1 MIRTIFPMS
10 TEYDSN
16 LPLVVKGIGVQNNQE
31 HISRPFGFPYY
42 HWAHCT
48 KGEGNL
54 IIGGNT
60 YKISE
65 GMGFFFQPGIPH
77 EYYATKEPWQ
87 INWIIFEGSALPQLL
102 IPLGLE
108 KWSVLMISNFQ
119 TIHLLLKDISIC
131 LSSESPNKIIE
142 ASSLLYQFLV
152 KLKNSTSPGNKDAND
167 KYKQLIPVISYME
180 NNYNNFI
187 SLEEMAAII
196 GVTPYH
202 LCRLFKQ
209 AFKTSPF
216 KYLIKLRIQKAKEF
230 LVEIPQM
237 SIKDISE
244 KVGYHDTSYFC
255 NIFKVHEGITPSEF
269 RRMHRN
275 I

>member
-31 HISRPFGFPYY
+31 HISRPSGFPYY

-54 IIGGNT
+54 IVGGNT

-65 GMGFFFQPGIPH
+65 SMGFFFQPGIPH
-77 EYYATKEPWQ
+77 EYYSTKEPWQ
-87 INWIIFEGSALPQLL
+87 IYWIVFDGSSLPHLL
-102 IPLGLE
+102 TPLGLA

-119 TIHLLLKDISIC
+119 NIHLLLKDISIC
-131 LSSESPNKIIE
+131 LGSESPNKSIE
-142 ASSLLYQFLV
+142 ASALLYQFLV
-152 KLKNSTSPGNKDAND
+152 KLKNSTPPGNKDEND
-167 KYKQLIPVISYME
+167 RYKQLIPVISYME
-180 NNYNNFI
+180 NNYNHYT

-196 GVTPYH
+196 GVTSYH

-209 AFKTSPF
+209 AFRISPF
-216 KYLIKLRIQKAKEF
+216 KYLTKLRIQKAKEL
-230 LVEIPQM
+230 LVEAPEM
-237 SIKDISE
+237 SIKDISQ

-255 NIFKVHEGITPSEF
+255 TIFKAHEGITPSEF
-269 RRMHRN
+269 KRIHRSV
-275 I
+275 